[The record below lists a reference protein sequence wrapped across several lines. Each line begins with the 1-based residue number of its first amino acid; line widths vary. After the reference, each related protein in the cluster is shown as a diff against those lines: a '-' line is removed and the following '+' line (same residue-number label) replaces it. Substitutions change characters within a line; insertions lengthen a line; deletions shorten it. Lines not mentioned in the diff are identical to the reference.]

1 MLMLAF
7 RNLVRQMRRTF
18 LTLTAIV
25 MGVVGI
31 VLAGG
36 FVEDIFVQLGEFTI
50 HSQLGHL
57 QVYKK
62 GFYSVGLRDP
72 YGYLLKDGDALGNL
86 RNRAEIAQV
95 MKRLRFSG
103 LANNG
108 RSDYSV
114 IGEGVEASKESH
126 LGSMLS
132 LVEGRKLEDSDN
144 FGILV
149 GKGVAKALNVRV
161 GDYVTLLANTPE
173 GALNSLEFEVV
184 GVFQSLSKDFDDRA
198 VRIPLAAAQELLAT
212 SGFHALVIELNQTKD
227 TDRVLEYLRGALPS
241 DLYEIK
247 PWHELADFYKKTVQ
261 MYKRQFGVLQIIILI
276 MVLLGVA
283 NSVNMAVYERI
294 GEFGTLMALGNRRWD
309 IFRLV
314 VTEYFIMGIV
324 GSSCGLVLGV
334 ILAAGVSMIGIPMP
348 PPPNSDLGYTASIR
362 VVPNALIPA
371 FLVGMLGTFFAV
383 IIPATRVSR
392 LSIVDALR
400 ANV

>member
-1 MLMLAF
+1 MLAF